1 MTSVVR
7 NLCKFAT
14 WHGFLAIGALVLTG
28 LSASAM
34 WRMPAWP
41 TAFAQQPK
49 SASCVGQPIFDTA
62 IVHSAAPRIAHVSSS
77 VVLQDGRL
85 RAFWYEGSAE
95 LKKDVRIY
103 SAIFDGR
110 WSEPRAIAGA
120 VETGDAIG
128 QYVRKLGNSVV
139 YPDAHG
145 DLVLLFASFSFG
157 GWSSASLN
165 LIRSSDEGQTWSA
178 LVHLLTTPTFNF
190 STLVKA
196 PPIQMEGGLTLVPA
210 YQEFL
215 KHIPEVMLLDTD
227 GRVLGRRRIGG
238 GINPLQPQLVVL
250 DRQRA
255 RAFVRSNKLDRVQ
268 VSDTTDAGWTW
279 TALRPISIPNFDRP
293 VGVISLGGE
302 RVLMVYSTPARNG
315 APGTRL
321 MFAVSGDGGE
331 SWRDIYAL
339 DDLVPQT
346 EDMSYPWI
354 TEGAGGIFHLTFT
367 NYVSQGSQIAHVR
380 FNRDWIAAHGGPP
393 CP

>member
-1 MTSVVR
+1 MTSRVLKL
-7 NLCKFAT
+7 NEFAT

-28 LSASAM
+28 LSASVL

-41 TAFAQQPK
+41 AAFSQQPQ
-49 SASCVGQPIFDTA
+49 SASCVGRPIFDTA
-62 IVHSAAPRIAHVSSS
+62 ILHSAAPRIAHVSST
-77 VVLQDGRL
+77 VVLRDGRL

-95 LKKDVRIY
+95 LKKDVKIY
-103 SAIFDGR
+103 SSIFDGR

-120 VETGDAIG
+120 METGDSIG

-139 YPDAHG
+139 YPDARG
-145 DLVLLFASFSFG
+145 DLGLLFASFGFG

-165 LIRSSDEGQTWSA
+165 RIRSSDEGQTWSA
-178 LVHLLTTPTFNF
+178 PIHLLTTPTFNF

-215 KHIPEVMLLDTD
+215 KHIPEVLLLDTS
-227 GRVLGRRRIGG
+227 GRVVGRRRIGG

-255 RAFVRSNKLDRVQ
+255 RAFVRSNRLDRVQ
-268 VSDTTDAGWTW
+268 VSDTSDAGWTW

-293 VGVISLGGE
+293 VAVISLGGE
-302 RVLMVYSTPARNG
+302 RVLMVYSTHVRNS

-321 MFAVSGDGGE
+321 MFAVSGDDGE
-331 SWRDIYAL
+331 SWRDIYVL
-339 DDLVPQT
+339 EDLAPQT

-354 TEGAGGIFHLTFT
+354 VAGSDGTFNLTFT
-367 NYVSQGSQIAHVR
+367 NYVGEGSQIAHVR

>member
-1 MTSVVR
+1 MTAR
-7 NLCKFAT
+7 FQNLNELAR
-14 WHGFLAIGALVLTG
+14 WHGLLALGALALTA
-28 LSASAM
+28 LSALAM

-41 TAFAQQPK
+41 ATFAEPPK
-49 SASCVGQPIFDTA
+49 SILCTGQSVFDFA
-62 IVHSAAPRIAHVSSS
+62 IVHSAAPLVAHVSSS
-77 VVLQDGRL
+77 VALHDGRL

-95 LKKDVRIY
+95 LKKDVQIY

-110 WSEPRAIAGA
+110 WGEPRAIAGA

-139 YPDAHG
+139 YPDARG
-145 DLVLLFASFSFG
+145 DLVLLFASVGFG

-165 LIRSSDEGQTWSA
+165 LIRSANEGQTWSA
-178 LVHLLTTPTFNF
+178 PQHLVTTATFNF

-196 PPIQMEGGLTLVPA
+196 PPIQMEDGLTLVPA

-215 KHIPEVMLLDTD
+215 THIPEVILLDPS
-227 GRVLGRRRIGG
+227 GRVVGRRRIGG
-238 GINPLQPQLVVL
+238 GVNPLQPQLVVF
-250 DRQRA
+250 DRLRA

-268 VSDTTDAGWTW
+268 VSDTSDAGWSW
-279 TALRPISIPNFDRP
+279 SALRPISIPNFDRP

-302 RVLMVYSTPARNG
+302 HVLMVYNALARNG

-321 MFAVSGDGGE
+321 KFAVSDDGGE
-331 SWRDIYAL
+331 NWRDIHAL
-339 DDLVPQT
+339 EDLTSQT

-354 TEGAGGIFHLTFT
+354 VVGADGIFNLTFT
-367 NYVSQGSQIAHVR
+367 NYVREGSQIAHVR
-380 FNRDWIAAHGGPP
+380 FNRDWIAAQGGPP